1 MRNITNGRQQ
11 PPIFYK
17 IICILLKLS
26 LTLLK
31 KRFNNMK
38 IHCEKFAIGRLGTVT
53 SILLV
58 AMLVYGAIAVW
69 SAGMGAVIVT
79 YTILLAIW
87 VLLTMPRHLIIDDKS
102 IVITHP
108 IGQTVILKSEI
119 TEIRAIERSE
129 IRGSLRLFGS
139 GGFFGWFGVFRNS
152 KFGTYRLYCGQ
163 LENLYHIKTL
173 TKSYIISS
181 SVPIE
186 L

>member
-1 MRNITNGRQQ
+1 M
-11 PPIFYK
+11 
-17 IICILLKLS
+17 
-26 LTLLK
+26 LK

-58 AMLVYGAIAVW
+58 ALLVYGAIAVW
-69 SAGMGAVIVT
+69 SAGMVAVIVT
-79 YTILLAIW
+79 YTIFILLAIW
-87 VLLTMPRHLIIDDKS
+87 VLLTMPRHLLIDDKS

-119 TEIRAIERSE
+119 TEISAVERSE

-139 GGFFGWFGVFRNS
+139 GGFFGWFGIFRNS

-163 LENLYHIKTL
+163 LENLYLIKAL
-173 TKSYIISS
+173 TKNYIISS